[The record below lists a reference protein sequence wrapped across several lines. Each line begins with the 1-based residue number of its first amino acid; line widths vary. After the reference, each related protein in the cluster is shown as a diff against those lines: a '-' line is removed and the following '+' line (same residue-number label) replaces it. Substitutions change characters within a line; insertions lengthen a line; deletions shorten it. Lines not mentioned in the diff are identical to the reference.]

1 VVRVIGSQPD
11 QAVTGGPVGL
21 AFSPL
26 PALDDYVSAAGAP
39 PGRPALRSLSWPG
52 WPGWPG
58 WQNPAWVA
66 LWVLGLAG
74 IVVFERWEA
83 VPFHLI
89 WVGFALLYS
98 FRVRSTKP
106 TLWVIAAMVA
116 TTSAAIA
123 FDVSRGT
130 QPADALTEVPLMA
143 AMLGVMMWHS
153 HRRLAASAEYVQVSE
168 ENERLLA
175 TQRRFLQDASHQLRT
190 PITIALGHSEL
201 LARSLAGGRD
211 KRDVNVIVG
220 ELNRL
225 RALSDRL
232 LLIAAAENPEFLQPE
247 PVALD
252 ELATDI
258 IRRWRPAADRDWQ
271 LGRLDA
277 VTVHADRERL
287 SQAIDA
293 LLENAVQYTG
303 AGGLVRLSAR
313 GGADRPVAELT
324 VEDGGTGI
332 APAELEGIFDRF
344 ASGAGKPGR
353 RGTGL
358 GLSLV
363 RAVAAG
369 HGGEVRV
376 ASTPGAGSRFELLL
390 PLSGPAAASPGPADT
405 ARAGAAAGKVDAGS
419 TDGGWP
425 RAD

>member
-1 VVRVIGSQPD
+1 VRVIASPPD
-11 QAVTGGPVGL
+11 QAVGGLSV
-21 AFSPL
+21 SRR
-26 PALDDYVSAAGAP
+26 PAPEDRASTAGTP
-39 PGRPALRSLSWPG
+39 PGRQALRPLSWPG
-52 WPGWPG
+52 WPDA
-58 WQNPAWVA
+58 AWVG

-89 WVGFALLYS
+89 E
-98 FRVRSTKP
+98 
-106 TLWVIAAMVA
+106 
-116 TTSAAIA
+116 
-123 FDVSRGT
+123 
-130 QPADALTEVPLMA
+130 LTEVPLTA
-143 AMLGVMMWHS
+143 AMFWVMMWHS
-153 HRRLAASAEYVQVSE
+153 HRRLAASAEYVRVSE
-168 ENERLLA
+168 DNERLLA
-175 TQRRFLQDASHQLRT
+175 TQRRFLEDASHQLRT
-190 PITIALGHSEL
+190 PITVALGHSEL
-201 LARSLAGGRD
+201 LARSLASNQDRRD
-211 KRDVNVIVG
+211 INVIVG

-232 LLIAAAENPEFLQPE
+232 LMIAAAENPEFLQPE

-252 ELATDI
+252 ELATEI

-271 LGRLDA
+271 LGPLDA

-287 SQAIDA
+287 SLAIDA

-303 AGGLVRLSAR
+303 TGGLVRVSAR
-313 GGADRPVAELT
+313 GGGDCPVAELA

-344 ASGAGKPGR
+344 ATGAGQPGR

-390 PLSGPAAASPGPADT
+390 PLPVAGNAD
-405 ARAGAAAGKVDAGS
+405 GGS
-419 TDGGWP
+419 MDGGWP
-425 RAD
+425 GAD